1 MTRIALIGAS
11 GQVGSRI
18 LKELSDRGF
27 AVTAIARHPESI
39 ATLPNVTTLKGD
51 VKDAGQLAKQ
61 LKGHDVVV
69 SAVKFGDSDAKTLIE
84 AVRTAGVGRYLVVGG
99 AGSLEIAPGKRLIEL
114 PDFPEAYRPE
124 ATRGAEFLDLL
135 LTEKELNWT
144 FLSPSAEF
152 VPGERTGVFRLGT
165 NALLSN
171 EQGSRISFEDFALA
185 LVNEIEKPA
194 HPRQRFTVGY

>member
-27 AVTAIARHPESI
+27 TVTAIARHPESI
-39 ATLPNVTTLKGD
+39 ATLPHVTALQGD
-51 VKDAGQLAKQ
+51 VKDAGRLAEQ

-69 SAVKFGDSDAKTLIE
+69 SSVKFGDSDPRTLIE
-84 AVRTAGVGRYLVVGG
+84 AVRTAGASRYLVVGG
-99 AGSLEIAPGKRLIEL
+99 AGSLEVAPGKRLIEL
-114 PDFPEAYRPE
+114 PDFPEAYRSE
-124 ATRGAEFLDLL
+124 ATRGAEFLNLL

-144 FLSPSAEF
+144 FISPSAEF

-171 EQGSRISFEDFALA
+171 EQSSRISFEDFALA
-185 LVNEIEKPA
+185 LVNEIEQPA
-194 HPRQRFTVGY
+194 HSRQRFTVGY